1 MVTRIE
7 WSEKLARPVRGMA
20 GRPFSD
26 SPAYMIGGPDGNGRQ
41 PDGDINMEETKPG
54 DLISLSTVA
63 RTSPKLPFRVAIRD
77 RDNVLACERLQ
88 HKVIA
93 EPGIPLDVSQIVN
106 GLRTQPGGAKQRE
119 DPSVVQSTGVRPR
132 WWVLVLAGALVSTA
146 AGFLFALPTLGTD
159 HWHVEIRTYLGQ
171 FWCWAL
177 LTPAIVFLD
186 RRLPFSGRE
195 LGKRLSAHILASVV
209 FTEIFFYIFTVMRI
223 SMGIAPRSSLN
234 ISQLFSAAVIGW
246 QIWCW
251 LIYWVILGGLQA
263 YQYYVRY
270 MNSELRLERL
280 EHSVSEARLN
290 ALRMQLD
297 PHFLF
302 NALNTIS
309 SHVERDPKLTRRMIE
324 HLGDLLRMSL
334 ESKDRQ
340 EVPLAEELA
349 FLEHY
354 LEIQKIR
361 FGDQLRVVMDVAPE
375 VKYAAVPSM
384 FIQPLVE
391 NAIRH
396 GISRRA
402 SGGTIVVRAK
412 PLGERLEIRVID
424 DGVGLPMG
432 WKIEEAEGLGLS
444 ITRQRIAGLHPNGTS
459 RFGVKNRSE
468 GGTEVEVSLPLRLV
482 GDEQHERAYA

>member
-1 MVTRIE
+1 M
-7 WSEKLARPVRGMA
+7 KA
-20 GRPFSD
+20 
-26 SPAYMIGGPDGNGRQ
+26 
-41 PDGDINMEETKPG
+41 K
-54 DLISLSTVA
+54 
-63 RTSPKLPFRVAIRD
+63 
-77 RDNVLACERLQ
+77 
-88 HKVIA
+88 
-93 EPGIPLDVSQIVN
+93 
-106 GLRTQPGGAKQRE
+106 RTQLGAW
-119 DPSVVQSTGVRPR
+119 TGEEPAPLSRKDRARR
-132 WWVLVLAGALVSTA
+132 WWTLALAGAVISTA
-146 AGFLFALPTLGTD
+146 AGILFALPTMGTSRFHD
-159 HWHVEIRTYLGQ
+159 ELRTYLGQ

-177 LTPAIVFLD
+177 LTPAIVLLD

-195 LGKRLSAHILASVV
+195 LGKRLAAHILASVV
-209 FTEIFFYIFTVMRI
+209 FTEIYFYLFTALRV
-223 SMGIAPRSSLN
+223 SMGITPRSSLDL
-234 ISQLFSAAVIGW
+234 SQLFSAGVVGW

-251 LIYWVILGGLQA
+251 LIYWIILGGLQA
-263 YQYYVRY
+263 YQYYHRY
-270 MNSELRLERL
+270 LNSELRLERL
-280 EHSVSEARLN
+280 EHSFSEARLN

-334 ESKDRQ
+334 ESKDKQ
-340 EVPLAEELA
+340 EVPLTEELA

-361 FGDQLRVVMDVAPE
+361 FGDQLRVQMDVAPE

-384 FIQPLVE
+384 VIQPLVE

-424 DGVGLPMG
+424 DGVGLPLG

-444 ITRQRIAGLHPNGTS
+444 ITRQRIAGLHPNGAS
-459 RFGVKNRSE
+459 RFVVRNRVE

-482 GDEQHERAYA
+482 GDERNERAYA